1 MTKTANSAQT
11 GESVVPVKTPVSIE
25 DHHRIEQFL
34 YTEAAVLDS
43 EELSHWLATMVDPAI
58 RYQMVVRAERHVRDK
73 TPLSARELMV
83 YDDDI
88 RSLKLR
94 IKQFDTGL
102 QRMMDPRQTIRRFV
116 SNVRAVATEVEGQFE
131 VTSYGKAYRFRRE
144 YDKDEVVYQRTD
156 LIQTGGEAG
165 YRIVQ
170 RRIDLLERVIR
181 SKNLL
186 FFL

>member
-1 MTKTANSAQT
+1 MQA
-11 GESVVPVKTPVSIE
+11 GEPVALTKTPVSVE
-25 DHHRIEQFL
+25 VQHQIEQFL
-34 YTEAAVLDS
+34 YTEAAVLDR
-43 EELSHWLATMVDPAI
+43 EEVSQWLATMVDPAI

-73 TPLSARELMV
+73 TPQGARELMV

-88 RSLKLR
+88 RALTLR

-102 QRMMDPRQTIRRFV
+102 QRMMDPRQHVRRFV
-116 SNVRAVATEVEGQFE
+116 SNVRAVATGTEGQFE

-156 LIQTGGEAG
+156 LLQRGGEAG
-165 YRIVQ
+165 FRLVN
-170 RRIDLLERVIR
+170 RRIDLLERVVS